1 MRNVKV
7 KKLVLNK
14 YKDNSKTTKALMAY
28 INENSINTEHA
39 GNNET
44 LIKEKDF
51 TVKTYT
57 PDFKYSSNDNEN
69 SIITLISYGEFDMLF
84 MGDAGVQSFEKIK
97 NDIKNNKIEVLKSGH
112 HGAKNTVSKKMLK
125 QINPDVAV
133 ISTGYNTYG
142 HPAKQTLKMLS
153 SNGIKIYRTD
163 SNNAMKI
170 VSSGNKYRLYK
181 YDTASKKFVLD
192 FEENLRSA
200 PAR

>member
-1 MRNVKV
+1 
-7 KKLVLNK
+7 
-14 YKDNSKTTKALMAY
+14 
-28 INENSINTEHA
+28 
-39 GNNET
+39 
-44 LIKEKDF
+44 
-51 TVKTYT
+51 
-57 PDFKYSSNDNEN
+57 
-69 SIITLISYGEFDMLF
+69 
-84 MGDAGVQSFEKIK
+84 
-97 NDIKNNKIEVLKSGH
+97 
-112 HGAKNTVSKKMLK
+112 MLK